1 MQASH
6 DSIHLPPT
14 KSKQNQLIALLQS
27 TTQPVK
33 VFAYSEDQQSRKFV
47 RLEPAAALLVVQAA
61 PGIYTWGGRGNAGNP
76 RRCRFIRPL
85 VPPPVQP
92 ATARVIPVDIR
103 DSGVFG
109 FLSYPQPN
117 MSTSGK
123 RFETLYRMGAGF

>member
-1 MQASH
+1 MPETQTKQMVAS
-6 DSIHLPPT
+6 LR
-14 KSKQNQLIALLQS
+14 S
-27 TTQPVK
+27 TTQQVK
-33 VFAYSEDQQSRKFV
+33 VFAYSEDMRTDKYV

-61 PGIYTWGGRGNAGNP
+61 PDIYTWGGTP

-92 ATARVIPVDIR
+92 EAARAIPVDIR

-117 MSTSGK
+117 MCTSGK